1 MFISKIIR
9 VLPTVIKKGS
19 TKVATPVTTKSVE
32 EEPKREI
39 FYTPEELE
47 FVIKVLGE
55 QTFKIKEIE
64 FIYNLIVKLQ
74 EDYLQQSKKK

>member
-1 MFISKIIR
+1 M
-9 VLPTVIKKGS
+9 PTVIKKGS
-19 TKVATPVTTKSVE
+19 TKARTPAPQEIVE

-39 FYTPEELE
+39 VYTPDELE
-47 FVIKVLGE
+47 FVIRVLGE

-74 EDYLQQSKKK
+74 EDYLQRSKK

>member
-1 MFISKIIR
+1 LFISKIVR

-19 TKVATPVTTKSVE
+19 TKARTPTPQELVE

-39 FYTPEELE
+39 VYTPDELE
-47 FVIKVLGE
+47 FIIKTLGE

-64 FIYNLIVKLQ
+64 FIYTLIVKLQ
-74 EDYLQQSKKK
+74 EDYLKQTKKK

>member
-1 MFISKIIR
+1 M
-9 VLPTVIKKGS
+9 PTVIKKGS
-19 TKVATPVTTKSVE
+19 PKSSSTVVSKSVE
-32 EEPKREI
+32 EEPKRGI

>member
-1 MFISKIIR
+1 MFISKIVR

-19 TKVATPVTTKSVE
+19 TKSRATATQEVAE

-39 FYTPEELE
+39 VYTPDELE
-47 FVIKVLGE
+47 FIIKTLGE

-64 FIYNLIVKLQ
+64 FIYTLIVKLQ
-74 EDYLQQSKKK
+74 EDYLKQTKKK